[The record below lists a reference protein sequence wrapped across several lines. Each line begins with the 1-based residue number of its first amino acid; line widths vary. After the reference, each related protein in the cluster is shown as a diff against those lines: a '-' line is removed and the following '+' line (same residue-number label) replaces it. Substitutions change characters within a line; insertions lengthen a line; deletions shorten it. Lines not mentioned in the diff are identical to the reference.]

1 MAPLAWYYGTAH
13 EEFIAVSERITQA
26 ELARRVALTPG
37 RISQLK
43 RQGLPVGDDGR
54 VDLDEALGWLK
65 KHLDPS
71 RRQAAK
77 EGKPPA
83 ARPAKPAEP
92 DTPAEEGDL
101 TEARTRLEWLKV
113 QKLELELAVTRSEL
127 VPLADVQAALF
138 GFARLHRDR
147 WQGWVSGAVI
157 GMAGRLGIEP
167 AALFAELDKG
177 VREHLAELANL
188 PAPRLGNADAD

>member
-1 MAPLAWYYGTAH
+1 M
-13 EEFIAVSERITQA
+13 SERITQA

-43 RQGLPVGDDGR
+43 RQGLPVGDDGK
-54 VDLDEALGWLK
+54 VDLDECLAWLK
-65 KHLDPS
+65 QHLDPS

-77 EGKPPA
+77 DGKPPA
-83 ARPAKPAEP
+83 ARPARPVEA
-92 DTPAEEGDL
+92 DTPEEGDL
-101 TEARTRLEWLKV
+101 TEARTRLEWLRV

-127 VPLADVQAALF
+127 VPLADIQGALF
-138 GFARLHRDR
+138 AFSRLHRDR
-147 WQGWVSGAVI
+147 WQGWASGAVI

-177 VREHLAELANL
+177 VREHLAELANV
-188 PAPRLGNADAD
+188 PAPRLGNSDA